1 MPEAAEPTVN
11 KTPTPESPAPAERS
25 SLGPPKDLPAG
36 QSYYLGTG
44 RRKTAVARV
53 RVRPGKGEFRV
64 NGRPFAEFFHIE
76 KDRRAVGRVLDL
88 TDTRQRVDVF
98 VNIFGGGTTGQAGAI
113 VLGLAR
119 ALHKSNPAFEPVL
132 RDSGFLTRDSRK
144 VERKKYGQAGA
155 RRRFQFSKR

>member
-1 MPEAAEPTVN
+1 MPEATEQTNTKATAE
-11 KTPTPESPAPAERS
+11 APAAAERT
-25 SLGPPKDLPAG
+25 SLGPPKDLPPGKA
-36 QSYYLGTG
+36 YYLGTG
-44 RRKTAVARV
+44 RRKTSVARV
-53 RVRPGKGEFRV
+53 RMRPGKGEFRV
-64 NGRPFAEFFHIE
+64 NGRPLEEFFHIE
-76 KDRRAVGRVLDL
+76 KDRQAIARVLDV
-88 TDTRQRVDVF
+88 TDTRQRIDVF

-119 ALHKSNPAFEPVL
+119 ALRESNPAFEPVL